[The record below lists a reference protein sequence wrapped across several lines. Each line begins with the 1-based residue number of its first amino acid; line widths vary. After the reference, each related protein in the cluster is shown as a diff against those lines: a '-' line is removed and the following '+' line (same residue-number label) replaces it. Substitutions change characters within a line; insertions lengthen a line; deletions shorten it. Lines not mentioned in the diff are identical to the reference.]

1 MPFVPGA
8 LIATAALNVPGF
20 VSKPGFTVTCRLT
33 GKLPAVGLT
42 LSHVVPPSVIGVAV
56 KFVTLELELER
67 ITVCDIAAVLPS
79 VTTKLSE
86 LGLAEIALGA
96 PVESAF
102 SVTGMDRVVVP
113 DNTLIKPA
121 LTPEVGAP
129 DPIETVRTA
138 GVALLDEATI
148 SQPVPEYAVTEM
160 FAVPLADE
168 SSTVCDGVVTPVWVL
183 NVSCCGV
190 ATTAFVCASAVSK

>member
-1 MPFVPGA
+1 M
-8 LIATAALNVPGF
+8 ATAASNVPGL
-20 VSKPGFTVTCRLT
+20 VSKPGFTVTSRLT

-56 KFVTLELELER
+56 KFVTLELELELER